1 MKKFFKNVALVATML
16 FAGVVA
22 YAQMTTSAVNGR
34 IVDENGDPLAG
45 AVVLLVHTPS
55 GSQYYAVANNDGRYT
70 IEGVRPGADFTI
82 EVSFLGCQTVK
93 YTDVT
98 LNLGETYKQ
107 DVTLSSGEQL
117 AEAVLVVSATHFTT
131 EKTGAST
138 NISSRQI
145 TSMPMINRSISDVY
159 SYAAQNQGSV
169 LYDYILGLYDFLERL
184 TQRYP
189 DMLIEGCS
197 GGGGRFDAGMLYY
210 TPQIWCSD
218 NTDPIDR
225 LRIQYGTS
233 FGYPACTMGA
243 HVSVSPNEQDG
254 RVTPLSTRGITAMS
268 GTFGYELNPEKLSA
282 EEKEEIRR
290 QILDLYVAFEDAD
303 PKYSKVFPTS
313 EFGYWEVPV
322 YTPRIDENG
331 QPVLD
336 KKGKP
341 VKPDTDKEIVPFTYV
356 GGIDAFMK
364 NEVLPFSPLAY
375 RKPGTEKIG
384 YEISFTKYF
393 YQPVQLRT
401 LDEISADIRAI
412 EAETDGMLNEI
423 LKD

>member
-1 MKKFFKNVALVATML
+1 MLTSHRENSYYFIYTFMKKFFKNVALVATML

-145 TSMPMINRSISDVY
+145 TSMPMI
-159 SYAAQNQGSV
+159 AGGS
-169 LYDYILGLYDFLERL
+169 
-184 TQRYP
+184 
-189 DMLIEGCS
+189 
-197 GGGGRFDAGMLYY
+197 
-210 TPQIWCSD
+210 
-218 NTDPIDR
+218 
-225 LRIQYGTS
+225 
-233 FGYPACTMGA
+233 
-243 HVSVSPNEQDG
+243 
-254 RVTPLSTRGITAMS
+254 
-268 GTFGYELNPEKLSA
+268 TF
-282 EEKEEIRR
+282 
-290 QILDLYVAFEDAD
+290 
-303 PKYSKVFPTS
+303 
-313 EFGYWEVPV
+313 
-322 YTPRIDENG
+322 PR
-331 QPVLD
+331 
-336 KKGKP
+336 
-341 VKPDTDKEIVPFTYV
+341 
-356 GGIDAFMK
+356 
-364 NEVLPFSPLAY
+364 
-375 RKPGTEKIG
+375 
-384 YEISFTKYF
+384 
-393 YQPVQLRT
+393 
-401 LDEISADIRAI
+401 
-412 EAETDGMLNEI
+412 
-423 LKD
+423 